1 MGYIPSDVQSLRSQ
15 ATYSSG
21 LPSFAATGPFGP
33 GGQRGATGATRG
45 TFGSYASSIISQDAG
60 PASSYADGASVVGS
74 ALGAP
79 AGDRASSIAYSQSD
93 RLRRR
98 GSVSSWAG
106 TSEVGSASAYD
117 YKSQDDAADFDDVK
131 SQYTSAQSQA
141 GVTVF

>member
-1 MGYIPSDVQSLRSQ
+1 MGYIPSDAQSLRSQ

-21 LPSFAATGPFGP
+21 LPSFAASGSFGP
-33 GGQRGATGATRG
+33 GGPRGGGGGKRG

-60 PASSYADGASVVGS
+60 PASSYAETASVAGS
-74 ALGAP
+74 AVAP
-79 AGDRASSIAYSQSD
+79 GTRAGSFAQSD

-106 TSEVGSASAYD
+106 TSELGSASAYD
-117 YKSQDDAADFDDVK
+117 YKSTDDAGEFDDVK